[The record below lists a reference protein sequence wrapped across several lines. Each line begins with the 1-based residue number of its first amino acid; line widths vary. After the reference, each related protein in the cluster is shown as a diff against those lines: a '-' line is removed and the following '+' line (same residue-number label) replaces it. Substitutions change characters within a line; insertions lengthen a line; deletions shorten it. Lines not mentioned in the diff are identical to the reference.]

1 MTITCR
7 IIMQQK
13 RKNVLI
19 GLSVPEEINKWI
31 EMEVGKNPFCDNRQQ
46 FILGTLRKM
55 YREEVEK
62 VEETEG

>member
-1 MTITCR
+1 MK
-7 IIMQQK
+7 QK

-19 GLSVPEEINKWI
+19 GLSVPDEINKWI

-55 YREEVEK
+55 YREEVE
-62 VEETEG
+62 ETKEG